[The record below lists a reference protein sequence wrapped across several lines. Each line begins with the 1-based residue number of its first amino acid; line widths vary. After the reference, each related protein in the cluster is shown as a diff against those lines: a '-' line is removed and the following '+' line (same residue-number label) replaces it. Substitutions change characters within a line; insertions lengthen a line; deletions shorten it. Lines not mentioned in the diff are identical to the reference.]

1 MATMIQTLTGCTLEQ
16 AEEAARKYGD
26 EIWLAVESL
35 LPKTTVAGDKFIP
48 EKPKIDS
55 GLTPEQQELCQ
66 RGRALQDKVNAVFS
80 VAHSKTQIQPVQLA
94 DAGQQDPP
102 ATDSELTVPTVPTES
117 QLDVPEKTPQ

>member
-35 LPKTTVAGDKFIP
+35 LPKVAGDKFIP

-94 DAGQQDPP
+94 DAGQQEPP
-102 ATDSELTVPTVPTES
+102 ATDSELTVPTES
-117 QLDVPEKTPQ
+117 QPDAVEKTPQ